1 MKGIDSSLS
10 NAGLDGQRCMHL
22 PFELVARL
30 ARDHT
35 DGKFSELL
43 GKASL
48 EAERLA
54 CLADRLHGGRS
65 SQQRHERSEY
75 GLARPGDDG
84 VCRTLLRL
92 AHGIARRDREAL
104 DRGSAKSL
112 RGR

>member
-1 MKGIDSSLS
+1 MKSIDSNLS
-10 NAGLDGQRCMHL
+10 DAGLDGQRRMHL

-35 DGKFSELL
+35 DCEFSDLL

-54 CLADRLHGGRS
+54 CLADRLHEGRS
-65 SQQRHERSEY
+65 SQQRHERTEY
-75 GLARPGDDG
+75 GLARPGNDG

-92 AHGIARRDREAL
+92 AHGIARRHRQAL
-104 DRGSAKSL
+104 GRASAKAL
-112 RGR
+112 HC